1 MKQLLLCLSLTLSLT
16 SFSQIKVD
24 DVGEGWKD
32 SVNAAILKIKDSDPF
47 YHVFL
52 NANCNHISYT
62 MAAFSTTEGDS
73 TILISTRQMKAGYVN
88 DIAATLVHESL
99 HLYLKRLKLNLS
111 EDEEELM
118 CYRFELM
125 FLFRVID
132 VEAWLMTHAITM
144 INHYS
149 AKLKLGD
156 K

>member
-1 MKQLLLCLSLTLSLT
+1 MKQLLACLSLLITLTVSA
-16 SFSQIKVD
+16 QIKVD
-24 DVGEGWKD
+24 DIGEGWKD
-32 SVNAAILKIKDSDPF
+32 SVNRAIEKIKESDPF

-62 MAAFSTTEGDS
+62 MASFSTTEGDS

-88 DIAATLVHESL
+88 DIASTLVHESL
-99 HLYLKRLKLNLS
+99 HLYLKRLGLKLT
-111 EDEEELM
+111 EREEELM

-132 VEAWLMTHAITM
+132 VEAWLMSHAITM

-149 AKLKLGD
+149 IEDERK
-156 K
+156 

>member
-1 MKQLLLCLSLTLSLT
+1 MKQLLACLSLLITLTVSA
-16 SFSQIKVD
+16 QIKVD

-32 SVNAAILKIKDSDPF
+32 SVNRAIEKIKESDQF
-47 YHVFL
+47 YRVFL

-62 MAAFSTTEGDS
+62 MASFSTTEGDS

-99 HLYLKRLKLNLS
+99 HLYLKRLGLKLT
-111 EDEEELM
+111 EREEELM

-132 VEAWLMTHAITM
+132 VEAWLMSHAITM

-149 AKLKLGD
+149 IEDRRK
-156 K
+156 